1 MPRMAWLRDVP
12 DLWRH
17 EPMLT
22 GRVGGALYAGAGLYA
37 LLLLVLPGT
46 MLTHRW
52 LVLPL
57 GVASVVYG
65 LLSLFVLNWRTLP
78 AWVLPAGTLAGLAS
92 TALSVYATGG
102 FDSPVEQVPVFVVVY
117 SACFLSSRF
126 TAVCVAG
133 AVAAHA
139 MPLLYDVHA
148 RAQSVAA
155 DSLSAVL
162 VFSSLAVV
170 VVAGRVLLA
179 RVSEEHAVMREL
191 ATAVAAG
198 TAPADVFVL
207 ASRRIAML
215 LGVDGCG
222 IVEFATSESAVVA
235 GAWANSAGHAV
246 ATGTILPL
254 TPADDLHRLYTDGH
268 AVRVD
273 RHAPTKRAARMG
285 YGCSLTTP
293 VSVRGRLWGAISVAS
308 VAPDTLPADAERVLD
323 DFAELVGLAVANTEA
338 HAVLVEQAATDPL
351 TRLANHRA
359 FHERLREELS
369 RALRHERPLAL
380 ALLDVDHFKSIN
392 DSLGHERGDAVLAAV
407 AATLS
412 DVARAEDVLARLG
425 GDEFA
430 LLMPDTTEEQALAAV
445 ERARS
450 AIAAIE
456 LGDGLRVTV
465 SAGICGL
472 EHACDPDTLVRLAD
486 GALYWGK
493 AHGRDAAWAYDP
505 EIVRE
510 LSISERADQLQRSQA
525 LVGIRALA
533 RAIDAKDQSTR
544 EHSQR
549 VATLSCEIARRLDW
563 SADRVALLE
572 DAALVHDVGKIGIPD
587 AVLLKPGR
595 LTDDEYDQIKR
606 HATLG
611 AQMVDDLLLPEQV
624 AWIRA
629 HHERP
634 DGRGYP
640 AGLTAAAIP
649 DGAAILAV
657 ADAFDVMT
665 ATRIYS
671 AARSREDALAECER
685 LVGAQFAPEPVRA
698 LAALCAAEPVT
709 ASAR

>member
-1 MPRMAWLRDVP
+1 MAWLRDVP
-12 DLWRH
+12 ALWRS

-22 GRVGGALYAGAGLYA
+22 GRVGGALYAGAGVYT

-46 MLTHRW
+46 TLTHPG
-52 LVLPL
+52 LVAVL
-57 GVASVVYG
+57 GAAAAAYG
-65 LLSLFVLNWRTLP
+65 LLSLFVLDWRRMP
-78 AWVLPAGTLAGLAS
+78 AWALPAGSLTALISTTLA
-92 TALSVYATGG
+92 VYATGG

-117 SACFLSSRF
+117 AACFLSSRF
-126 TAVCVAG
+126 AAVCVLA
-133 AVAAHA
+133 AVVAHEVPA
-139 MPLLYDVHA
+139 LYDAHA
-148 RAQSVAA
+148 RAQSIAA

-162 VFSSLAVV
+162 VFGALGVV
-170 VVAGRVLLA
+170 VVVGRALLA

-191 ATAVAAG
+191 ATAVASG
-198 TAPADVFVL
+198 MEPADVFVL

-215 LGVDGCG
+215 LDVDGCG
-222 IVEFATSESAVVA
+222 IIEFASSESAVIG
-235 GAWANSAGHAV
+235 GAWARNDAPAL
-246 ATGTILPL
+246 APGTILPL
-254 TPADDLHRLYTDGH
+254 ARGDDLHRLYVEGR

-273 RHAPTKRAARMG
+273 RHGDAKRAAKMG

-293 VSVRGRLWGAISVAS
+293 VQVRGRLWGAISVAA
-308 VAPDTLPADAERVLD
+308 VAPDSLPADAERVLD

-338 HAVLVEQAATDPL
+338 HAMLVEQAATDPL
-351 TRLANHRA
+351 TRLANHRS

-369 RALRHERPLAL
+369 RALRHGRPLAL
-380 ALLDVDHFKSIN
+380 ALLDVDHFKAIN
-392 DSLGHERGDAVLAAV
+392 DSLGHERGDVVLAAV

-412 DVARAEDVLARLG
+412 DVARTEDVLARLG

-430 LLMPDTTEEQALAAV
+430 LLMPETDEHQALIAV
-445 ERARS
+445 ERARG
-450 AIAAIE
+450 AIAAIDVA
-456 LGDGLRVTV
+456 GSLRVTV

-472 EHACDPDTLVRLAD
+472 EHAGDPDTLVRLAD

-493 AHGRDAAWAYDP
+493 AHGRDAAWVYDP

-525 LVGIRALA
+525 LTGIRALA

-549 VATLSCEIARRLDW
+549 VATLACDIARQLDW
-563 SADRVALLE
+563 PEDRVALLE
-572 DAALVHDVGKIGIPD
+572 DAALVHDVGKIGVPD

-595 LTDDEYDQIKR
+595 LTGDEYEQIKR
-606 HATLG
+606 HAALG
-611 AQMVDDLLLPEQV
+611 AQMVEDLLLAEQV

-640 AGLTAAAIP
+640 AGLTADEIP

-685 LVGAQFAPEPVRA
+685 LVGAQFAPEPVAA
-698 LAALCAAEPVT
+698 LAAMCRVAPLTP
-709 ASAR
+709 SAP

>member
-1 MPRMAWLRDVP
+1 VTPRMAWLRDVP
-12 DLWRH
+12 TLWRS

-22 GRVGGALYAGAGLYA
+22 GRVGGALYTGAGVYA

-46 MLTHRW
+46 TLTHPG
-52 LVLPL
+52 LVAPL
-57 GVASVVYG
+57 GAASALYG
-65 LLSLFVLNWRTLP
+65 LLSLFVLDWRRLP
-78 AWVLPAGTLAGLAS
+78 AWALPAGTLTALVS
-92 TALSVYATGG
+92 TALAVYATGG

-117 SACFLSSRF
+117 AACFLSSRF
-126 TAVCVAG
+126 TALCV
-133 AVAAHA
+133 VAAVVAHEL
-139 MPLLYDVHA
+139 PLLYDAHA
-148 RAQSVAA
+148 RAQSIAA

-162 VFSSLAVV
+162 VFGSLGFVV
-170 VVAGRVLLA
+170 VVGRALLA

-191 ATAVAAG
+191 ATAVASG
-198 TAPADVFVL
+198 MAPADVFVL
-207 ASRRIAML
+207 ASRRIAIL
-215 LGVDGCG
+215 LDVDGCG
-222 IVEFATSESAVVA
+222 IIEFASSESAVIG
-235 GAWANSAGHAV
+235 GAWARGDAPALPP
-246 ATGTILPL
+246 GTILPL
-254 TPADDLHRLYTDGH
+254 ARGDDLHRLYTEGR

-273 RHAPTKRAARMG
+273 RHGATKRAAKMG

-293 VSVRGRLWGAISVAS
+293 VQVRGRLWGAISVAS
-308 VAPDTLPADAERVLD
+308 VAPDSLPSDAERVLD
-323 DFAELVGLAVANTEA
+323 DFAELIGLAVANTEA

-351 TRLANHRA
+351 TRLANHRS

-369 RALRHERPLAL
+369 RALRHGRPLAL
-380 ALLDVDHFKSIN
+380 ALLDVDHFKAIN
-392 DSLGHERGDAVLAAV
+392 DSLGHERGDVVLAAV

-412 DVARAEDVLARLG
+412 DVARTEDVLARLG

-430 LLMPDTTEEQALAAV
+430 LLMPETDERQALVAV

-450 AIAAIE
+450 AIAAI
-456 LGDGLRVTV
+456 DVAAGLRVTV
-465 SAGICGL
+465 SAGVCGL
-472 EHACDPDTLVRLAD
+472 EHASDPDTLVRLAD

-493 AHGRDAAWAYDP
+493 AHGRDAAWVYDP
-505 EIVRE
+505 EVVRE

-549 VATLSCEIARRLDW
+549 VATLACDIARHHGW
-563 SADRVALLE
+563 PEDRVALLE
-572 DAALVHDVGKIGIPD
+572 DAALVHDVGKIGVPD

-595 LTDDEYDQIKR
+595 LTEDEYEQIKR
-606 HATLG
+606 HAALG
-611 AQMVDDLLLPEQV
+611 AQMVEDLLLAEQV

-640 AGLTAAAIP
+640 AGLTAGEIP

-671 AARSREDALAECER
+671 AARSREGALAECER
-685 LVGAQFAPEPVRA
+685 LVGAQFAPAPVAA
-698 LAALCAAEPVT
+698 LAAMCAAELTP
-709 ASAR
+709 SAR